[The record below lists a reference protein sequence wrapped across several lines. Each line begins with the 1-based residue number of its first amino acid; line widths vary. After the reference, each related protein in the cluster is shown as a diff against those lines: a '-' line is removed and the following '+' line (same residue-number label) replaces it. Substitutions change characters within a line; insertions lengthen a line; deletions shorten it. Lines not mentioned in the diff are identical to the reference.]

1 MIRQYAK
8 LVITLILLGLA
19 AFGADTWQ
27 GTLLQS
33 AADYQSPL
41 QEPLSETTNP
51 LPPVGSRVVLVI
63 ISGLSADVFNQLDLT
78 NFARL
83 RESGANVTVQS
94 QPPTYPASTWLTM
107 ISGAG
112 PTLTNE
118 ALLFPL
124 VGQLRPASIS
134 TLFSLSHRQ
143 GKDTALL
150 GQPLWQDLLPA
161 GSFDR
166 AFFTSLSDQAGD
178 QAIIDRLRDIFEDE
192 QLALVVVHF
201 NGVNFAA
208 ETSGGPSS
216 EGYQASL
223 EQLDRQLGVMLN
235 LLDPDRSTVVITSDH
250 GHIERG
256 GYGGHDETVINLPLI
271 LYGRSVIPGDYSPVN
286 QSDLAPTIA
295 ALLGLNVPA
304 TNEGRPLLEMLQ
316 LSERERAIIQITMAR
331 QQFHL
336 TEAYL
341 TSLGFPPPETDEL
354 SKAQRFFDNENY
366 DGTDQLARLLMTQAA
381 QLRAEA
387 DQTRL
392 VAEQIPRFWLSLSIV
407 LFIILFGLW
416 RRSELI
422 IQALLA
428 AVVVV
433 GTYHILYRIED
444 LPYSFSAM
452 GSVPGI
458 WLDIGRRMAISWLVG
473 LAFFW
478 LLLILQQM
486 GQTSVILRGI
496 AELVFFVAIG
506 FLAPA
511 LYSYW
516 QHGFQVTWHFPS
528 MAHLFWHYTA
538 LLQGFWAIGLG
549 ILLSPILLPLN
560 YYIQKW
566 IADYQH
572 KQFVKLQTRST
583 KT

>member
-8 LVITLILLGLA
+8 LVVTVILLGLA

-27 GTLLQS
+27 GRLLQS
-33 AADYQSPL
+33 AAEYQSPL
-41 QEPLSETTNP
+41 QESISETTNP
-51 LPPVGSRVVLVI
+51 LPPIGSRVVLVI
-63 ISGLSADVFNQLDLT
+63 ISGLSAEVFNQLELT
-78 NFARL
+78 NFERL

-94 QPPTYPASTWLTM
+94 QPPTYPASTWLT
-107 ISGAG
+107 IVSGAG

-118 ALLFPL
+118 PLLYPRL
-124 VGQLRPASIS
+124 GQIQPAAIS
-134 TLFSLSHRQ
+134 TLFSLSHAQ

-150 GQPLWQDLLPA
+150 GQPLWQELLPA

-166 AFFTSLSDQAGD
+166 AFFTSLPDRAGD

-208 ETSGGPSS
+208 ETLGGPLG
-216 EGYQASL
+216 EGYQAAL

-235 LLDPDRSTVVITSDH
+235 LLDPDRTTVVITSDH

-271 LYGRSVIPGDYSPVN
+271 LYGRSVIPGDYSPVK
-286 QSDLAPTIA
+286 QSDIAPTIA

-316 LSERERAIIQITMAR
+316 VSERERAIIRMTMAR

-341 TSLGFPPPETDEL
+341 TSLAQTPPETDEL
-354 SKAQRFFDNENY
+354 DKAQRFFDNGNY
-366 DGTDQLARLLMTQAA
+366 DGTDQLSQLLMTQAA

-392 VAEQIPRFWLSLSIV
+392 AAERTPRFWVSLAIL
-407 LFIILFGLW
+407 LFVILFSLW
-416 RRSELI
+416 RRSDLF

-433 GTYHILYRIED
+433 GIYHILYRIED
-444 LPYSFSAM
+444 WPYSFSAM
-452 GSVPGI
+452 TSVPGI
-458 WLDIGRRMAISWLVG
+458 WLDVGRRMAISWLIG

-486 GQTSVILRGI
+486 GQTSIILRSI
-496 AELVFFVAIG
+496 AELSFFVAVG

-511 LYSYW
+511 LYGYW

-528 MAHLFWHYTA
+528 TAHLYWHYTA
-538 LLQGFWAIGLG
+538 LLQGFWGIGLG

-560 YYIQKW
+560 HYIQKW
-566 IADYQH
+566 MADYQH